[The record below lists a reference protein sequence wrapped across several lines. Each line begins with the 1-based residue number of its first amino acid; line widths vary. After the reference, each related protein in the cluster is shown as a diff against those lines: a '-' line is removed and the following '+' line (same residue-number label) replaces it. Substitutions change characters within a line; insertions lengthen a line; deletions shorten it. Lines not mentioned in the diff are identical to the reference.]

1 MCCLNLMKIEFLGNP
16 DQLRWRPKLNFLR
29 VLVKSR
35 RNKNVCGRVAVSV
48 NYFIESGTP
57 AHNINGGKQPVAFD
71 ETVSQGGE
79 ALARN
84 LPVIVLT
91 ILLVMFPGG
100 STPARGATGALAA
113 AGAGLPSVAVGDE
126 EAAQGRERRRSRKRR
141 NVKRGQRMS
150 QPKDNAKPHE
160 AGESPDAAGQKK
172 VDEAKKTQPPAP
184 RPRRRYDPVLQPP
197 ERTRVP

>member
-1 MCCLNLMKIEFLGNP
+1 MKIEFLENP

-35 RNKNVCGRVAVSV
+35 RNKIVCGRVAVSV

-57 AHNINGGKQPVAFD
+57 AHNFTGGKRPVAFD
-71 ETVSQGGE
+71 EKVSRGGE

-91 ILLVMFPGG
+91 IVLVMFPG
-100 STPARGATGALAA
+100 STPARGATGALAG
-113 AGAGLPSVAVGDE
+113 AGAGQPSAAMGDE
-126 EAAQGRERRRSRKRR
+126 EAAQGRGRRRSRKRR
-141 NVKRGQRMS
+141 SVKRGQRMS

-160 AGESPDAAGQKK
+160 AGESTDAAGQKK